1 MHSCFSSALVLVG
14 LTAEMQ
20 AGFALFSS
28 ILQSSVTRFR
38 LFNEYELIQKII
50 NFFTILLLDSYISFF
65 FFAYRPLV
73 MTMNHNVQ
81 VKASRGSL
89 LNAFL
94 ISLLPHFL

>member
-1 MHSCFSSALVLVG
+1 MISFLS
-14 LTAEMQ
+14 
-20 AGFALFSS
+20 
-28 ILQSSVTRFR
+28 

-65 FFAYRPLV
+65 FAYRPLV

-89 LNAFL
+89 LDAFL